1 MELGWREYFNV
12 RSCPNEQFRFSSKEG
27 SRKSAFDLV
36 FDEVRREVTVTQSR
50 RTKILSFTSC
60 PATTPF
66 LITATESNM
75 EIDFA
80 NRDQAV
86 QATGEPIAFPL
97 LQLISEARN
106 EHGMRQQ
113 DFARYRRYCASKSHR
128 LRELLTIT
136 HADASHKAD
145 AKKSKGAKAARGK
158 KPKKAQ
164 QAAAQSANAKG
175 HGNVFTSKKLD
186 LAQVA
191 DARPAHLLLFEAER
205 AWAYSQELRAEAFDD
220 ESNPQLRKRGISRL
234 RRAEQWSDSLYK
246 LVQTLSAR
254 FDVYARAE
262 TAAYLLIVRATTA
275 FDRSQSEKALQ
286 TLSVARKLLNAIAA
300 NSATSRAE
308 ALANSFVDAGEAQMR
323 YSAYQL
329 GNSEQDMDKIAASIA
344 TIEVCEQLLPEY
356 TQLVQELSAAKEKA
370 GSTKKQAL
378 SLNWHG
384 RDIPVRNPELLD
396 TIISAQSEEAALRE
410 SVKVEAISD
419 KAAEA
424 ASAADRK
431 SKSAPPSSKNGKRVR
446 LSHAQRKAKKREIAQ
461 GESSADGARS
471 AANTA
476 TARLGKGGRT
486 ELDPFDRA
494 LSAFTD
500 AEDVARKLVEDN
512 AEALSKSHSAR
523 YETASKDLQTA
534 HDLIFYR
541 LLALRV
547 WRNLRL
553 VAEVERRAEKREKR
567 AMSGVEARLKGKASP
582 SSGSAAQKRSHKSK
596 GKQQKLQEAIAAK
609 KARGPRKN
617 PPGSRAKM
625 PRTTP
630 RSHARKPARS
640 GTRKLRTRQAL
651 ARENRARAIAAQ
663 KSKRRGARAVPSLA
677 KLLDA
682 AETSLVAMGSI
693 GLIESEP
700 DVSSLVEAKAAWFRS
715 EILRHLARAFS
726 LSGAHAEAVLLLTR
740 AQLYIRQARQAA
752 DLAEDVDEE
761 DADFPPRLKSSD
773 GPDAVF
779 DHSDK
784 ALESLKRGVQKSLLK
799 ALQSKG
805 KSRVGK
811 GKASS
816 SMSDSRAG
824 QALQELARKY
834 IDFDPV
840 SLQEAQKVPED
851 VKVEYEKEQRAALN
865 PTAAKSQAK
874 ASKAPSKVKAAATA
888 PVAKAVK
895 ADPVQPAADEE
906 TGEAEHFEDHDDDDD
921 DEVDEDDDDDEG
933 EYSLA
938 YDPANAL
945 AEEEEARLEAE
956 AAAKKKGWLG
966 GWFGRS

>member
-1 MELGWREYFNV
+1 
-12 RSCPNEQFRFSSKEG
+12 
-27 SRKSAFDLV
+27 
-36 FDEVRREVTVTQSR
+36 
-50 RTKILSFTSC
+50 
-60 PATTPF
+60 
-66 LITATESNM
+66 M

-80 NRDQAV
+80 NREEAAQAG
-86 QATGEPIAFPL
+86 GEPIAFPL

-113 DFARYRRYCASKSHR
+113 DFARYRRYCASKVHR
-128 LRELLTIT
+128 LRELLALT
-136 HADASHKAD
+136 HADSSHKKD
-145 AKKSKGAKAARGK
+145 VKKPKGAKPAKGK

-175 HGNVFTSKKLD
+175 HGNVFTAKKLD
-186 LAQVA
+186 IAQVT

-234 RRAEQWSDSLYK
+234 RRAEQWSHSLHQ
-246 LVQTLSAR
+246 LVQALASR
-254 FDVYARAE
+254 FDIFSRAE
-262 TAAYLLIVRATTA
+262 TAAYLLIIKSTTA
-275 FDRSQSEKALQ
+275 FDRSQWEKALEL
-286 TLSVARKLLNAIAA
+286 LSVARNLLNAIAV
-300 NSATSRAE
+300 NSPTSRGE

-329 GNSEQDMDKIAASIA
+329 GNSEQDMDKIAASTA
-344 TIEVCEQLLPEY
+344 TSDVCQQTLPEY
-356 TQLVQELSAAKEKA
+356 NQLVQDLASAKA
-370 GSTKKQAL
+370 SGGSGQKQSAL
-378 SLNWHG
+378 SLSWHG
-384 RDIPVRNPELLD
+384 HDIPVRNPELLD
-396 TIISAQSEEAALRE
+396 TIVAAQAEEAALRE
-410 SVKVEAISD
+410 SVMVEAISERD
-419 KAAEA
+419 
-424 ASAADRK
+424 ADAGATATSRK
-431 SKSAPPSSKNGKRVR
+431 SNAPARDGKRVR

-461 GESSADGARS
+461 GESSADGAR
-471 AANTA
+471 TA
-476 TARLGKGGRT
+476 TSSTVRLGKAGHT

-541 LLALRV
+541 LLALRI

-553 VAEVERRAEKREKR
+553 VAEVERRADKREKR
-567 AMSGVEARLKGKASP
+567 AMSSVEARLKGKDSRSA
-582 SSGSAAQKRSHKSK
+582 GSATTYKRSKKSK
-596 GKQQKLQEAIAAK
+596 GKQQKLEDAIAAK
-609 KARGPRKN
+609 KANPRKN
-617 PPGSRAKM
+617 PPGSRAKK
-625 PRTTP
+625 PRTAART
-630 RSHARKPARS
+630 HVRKPARS
-640 GTRKLRTRQAL
+640 GTRKLRSRQAL

-761 DADFPPRLKSSD
+761 DADFPPRLKASS

-779 DHSDK
+779 DHSDEVL
-784 ALESLKRGVQKSLLK
+784 AHLKRGVQKSLLK
-799 ALQSKG
+799 AQQRQQQRG
-805 KSRVGK
+805 AGAK
-811 GKASS
+811 GKAGSG
-816 SMSDSRAG
+816 MSDSRAG
-824 QALQELARKY
+824 QALQDLARKY

-840 SLQEAQKVPED
+840 SLQEAQRVPED
-851 VKVEYEKEQRAALN
+851 VCAEYEQEQQATLT
-865 PTAAKSQAK
+865 PAAKAK
-874 ASKAPSKVKAAATA
+874 S
-888 PVAKAVK
+888 KAVK
-895 ADPVQPAADEE
+895 APAKAKPATAPAPSAAAAQPANNTTAQAQPVPVQADND
-906 TGEAEHFEDHDDDDD
+906 EAEPFEDHDVEEDN
-921 DEVDEDDDDDEG
+921 DDDDDEG
-933 EYSLA
+933 DFSLA
-938 YDPANAL
+938 YDPGNAL
-945 AEEEEARLEAE
+945 AEEEEAEAEAE
-956 AAAKKKGWLG
+956 AAAKKKSWLG
-966 GWFGRS
+966 GWFGRG